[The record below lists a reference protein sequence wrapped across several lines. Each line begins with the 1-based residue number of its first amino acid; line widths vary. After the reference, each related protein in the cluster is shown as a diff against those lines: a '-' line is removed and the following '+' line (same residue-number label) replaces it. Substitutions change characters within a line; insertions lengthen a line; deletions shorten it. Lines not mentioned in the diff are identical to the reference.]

1 MEPIQVIELEDHD
14 DVNTIRDRL
23 LTAQSPRV
31 LLVIPWDSPS
41 LRTPVDMQVVRRC
54 GEASGIE
61 VAIVSTEGAVR
72 AAAHDVGL
80 PAFRSADA
88 AQRKRRWHKPHDEED
103 ELKPWT
109 PSKRKRREA
118 ERAAVER
125 NQAVAQTARRHPAWI
140 ALKIGIF
147 VLVLLVV
154 VFAALAIIPNAQITL
169 VPQST
174 KITTAINVMA
184 DPEAEEVDGM
194 TGHVPAIE
202 TLPTVVRETFT
213 VPTTG
218 KKSIPESRATGR
230 VIFVNQLNSPIRISQ
245 GTVVR
250 TSATGQA
257 LRYVLTQDVEVPAGI
272 GAQAEGIVEAVEVG
286 AASNVGANLINEIEG
301 VAALAARVSNPDPLG
316 GGGDKEVR
324 AVDAADREKAKEDI
338 RPMLRETALKQ
349 LQEKLAP
356 GEFIIPESLSGNILE
371 LTFDREVTEQADEL
385 TLLMR
390 VEYTAEKVKSE
401 DANSLVFNALHAQ
414 TPPGYALL
422 PEGMTFQRGEAL
434 AVASVATDTLPL
446 YQIPMQGTGFAAA
459 ALDVGTAVEQIAG
472 KSLEEATALLQDSLP
487 LKQEPQITVFPKW
500 FPWLPWLSFR
510 IQTEV
515 KPQG

>member
-23 LTAQSPRV
+23 LTAQSSRV
-31 LLVIPWDSPS
+31 LLVLPWDSPS

-54 GEASGIE
+54 GEANGIE
-61 VAIVSTEGAVR
+61 VAIASTEGEVR

-80 PAFRSADA
+80 PAFRSVDA
-88 AQRKRRWHKPHDEED
+88 AQRKRRWHKPHEED
-103 ELKPWT
+103 EELKPWT

-147 VLVLLVV
+147 VLALLVV
-154 VFAALAIIPNAQITL
+154 AFAALAIIPNAQITL

-174 KITTAINVMA
+174 RITASINVIA
-184 DPEAEEVDGM
+184 DSATEEVDAM
-194 TGHVPAIE
+194 TGHVPASEIS
-202 TLPTVVRETFT
+202 TIVRDTIT
-213 VPTTG
+213 IPTTG

-250 TSATGQA
+250 TTATGQA

-301 VAALAARVSNPDPLG
+301 VAALAARVSNPEPLG

-324 AVDAADREKAKEDI
+324 AVDAADREKAREDI
-338 RPMLRETALKQ
+338 RPKLRETALRQ

-390 VEYTAEKVKSE
+390 VEYFAEKVKSE
-401 DANSLVFNALHAQ
+401 DANSLVFNALAAQ
-414 TPPGYALL
+414 TPPGYELL
-422 PEGMTFQRGEAL
+422 PEGMAFQRGEAL
-434 AVASVATDTLPL
+434 AVPTVETDTLPL
-446 YQIPMQGTGFAAA
+446 YQIPMQGAGFAAA
-459 ALDVGTAVEQIAG
+459 ALDVGTALEQITG
-472 KSLEEATALLQDSLP
+472 KSPEEAVTLLQDSLP
-487 LKQEPQITVFPKW
+487 LKQEPRITVFPKW

-510 IQTEV
+510 IQAEV

>member
-23 LTAQSPRV
+23 ITARGPRV

-41 LRTPVDMQVVRRC
+41 LREPVEMRVVQRC
-54 GEASGIE
+54 AEANGID
-61 VAIVSTEGAVR
+61 VALVSTESEVR

-80 PAFRSADA
+80 PAFRSVNA
-88 AQRKRRWHKPHDEED
+88 AQRKRRWHKAHDEED

-125 NQAVAQTARRHPAWI
+125 NQVVVQTARRHPVWTVV
-140 ALKIGIF
+140 KIGIF
-147 VLVLLVV
+147 VLALLVV
-154 VFAALAIIPNAQITL
+154 TFAALAIIPNAQITL

-174 KITTAINVMA
+174 KITASINVVA
-184 DPEAEEVDGM
+184 DPEAEDVDPL
-194 TGHVPAIE
+194 TGHVPSTDVKTI
-202 TLPTVVRETFT
+202 VRDTIII
-213 VPTTG
+213 PTTG
-218 KKSIPESRATGR
+218 KKSIPESRAKGR
-230 VIFVNQLNSPIRISQ
+230 VVFVNQLNSPVRISQ

-257 LRYVLTQDVEVPAGI
+257 QRYVLTQDVEIPAGI

-286 AASNVGANLINEIEG
+286 AASNVDANLINEIEG
-301 VAALAARVSNPDPLG
+301 VAALAARVSNPEPLSD
-316 GGGDKEVR
+316 GGDKEVR
-324 AVDAADREKAKEDI
+324 AVDAADREKAREEI
-338 RPMLRETALKQ
+338 RPKLRESALRQ
-349 LQEKLAP
+349 LQENLEP
-356 GEFIIPESLSGNILE
+356 DEFIIPESLSGNILE

-390 VEYTAEKVKSE
+390 VEYTAEKVRSE
-401 DANSLVFNALHAQ
+401 DANSLVFGALSAQ
-414 TPPGYALL
+414 TPPGYELL

-434 AVASVATDTLPL
+434 LLPETENL
-446 YQIPMQGTGFAAA
+446 YRFPMQGTGFAAA
-459 ALDVGTAVEQIAG
+459 NLDVGSAVEEVVG
-472 KSLEEATALLQDSLP
+472 KSPEEAAARLQDALP
-487 LKQEPQITVFPKW
+487 LKKEPQITIFPSW

-510 IQTEV
+510 IQAEV
-515 KPQG
+515 NPQG

>member
-14 DVNTIRDRL
+14 DVNTVRDRL
-23 LTAQSPRV
+23 LTAQSARV

-41 LRTPVDMQVVRRC
+41 LRSPVDMQVVRRC
-54 GEASGIE
+54 GEANGIE
-61 VAIVSTEGAVR
+61 VAIASTEGEVR

-80 PAFRSADA
+80 PAFRSVDA
-88 AQRKRRWHKPHDEED
+88 AQRKQRWHRPHEED
-103 ELKPWT
+103 EELKPWT

-174 KITTAINVMA
+174 RITASINVIA
-184 DPEAEEVDGM
+184 DPEAEEVDEM
-194 TGHVPAIE
+194 TGHVPSGEVTTI
-202 TLPTVVRETFT
+202 VRDTIT

-218 KKSIPESRATGR
+218 KKSIPEARAQGR

-272 GAQAEGIVEAVEVG
+272 GAQSEGIVEAVEVG

-301 VAALAARVSNPDPLG
+301 VAALAARVSNPEPLG

-324 AVDAADREKAKEDI
+324 SVAGDDRETAKEEI
-338 RPMLRETALKQ
+338 RPKLRESALKQ
-349 LQEKLAP
+349 LQEKLEP

-371 LTFDREVTEQADEL
+371 LTYDREVTEQADEL
-385 TLLMR
+385 TLVMR
-390 VEYTAEKVKSE
+390 VEYSAEKVKSE
-401 DANSLVFNALHAQ
+401 DANSLVFQALDAQ
-414 TPPGYALL
+414 TPPGYSLL

-434 AVASVATDTLPL
+434 AVPTVETDTLPL

-459 ALDVGTAVEQIAG
+459 KLDVGTAVDQITG
-472 KSLEEATALLQDSLP
+472 KPPEEAVALLQDSLL
-487 LKQEPQITVFPKW
+487 LKTAPQIAVFPKW

-510 IQTEV
+510 IQVAVTPE
-515 KPQG
+515 G

>member
-1 MEPIQVIELEDHD
+1 MDQIQVIELEDHD

-23 LTAQSPRV
+23 LTAQSTRV

-41 LRTPVDMQVVRRC
+41 LRQPVDMQVVRRC
-54 GEASGIE
+54 GEANGIE
-61 VAIVSTEGAVR
+61 VAITSTEGEVR

-80 PAFRSADA
+80 PAFRSVDA
-88 AQRKRRWHKPHDEED
+88 AQRKTRWHKVHDDED
-103 ELKPWT
+103 ELKPWM

-125 NQAVAQTARRHPAWI
+125 DQVVVQTARRHPAWI

-147 VLVLLVV
+147 VLALLVV

-174 KITTAINVMA
+174 RITASINVIA
-184 DPEAEEVDGM
+184 DPEVEEGDPL
-194 TGHVPAIE
+194 TGRVPASEVTTI
-202 TLPTVVRETFT
+202 VRDTIT
-213 VPTTG
+213 IPTTG

-301 VAALAARVSNPDPLG
+301 VAALAARVSNPDALG

-324 AVDAADREKAKEDI
+324 AVDPADREKAKEDI
-338 RPMLRETALKQ
+338 RPQLRESALKQ
-349 LQEKLAP
+349 LQENLAP

-390 VEYTAEKVKSE
+390 VEYSAEKVNSE
-401 DANSLVFNALHAQ
+401 DANSLVFGALDAQ
-414 TPPGYALL
+414 TPPGYELL

-434 AVASVATDTLPL
+434 AVSGIETDTLSL
-446 YQIPMQGTGFAAA
+446 YQFPMQGTGFAAA
-459 ALDVGTAVEQIAG
+459 DLDVGTAVEQIAG
-472 KSLEEATALLQDSLP
+472 KSLEEATALLQDALP
-487 LKQEPQITVFPKW
+487 LKQEPQIMIFPKW

-515 KPQG
+515 NPQG